1 MFPYRQQNSYTCKPN
16 TSLFNKL
23 MACGFRVRFFI
34 LNGVINLYQ
43 VVQVWFGAFSTYN
56 LFKRRDKHGGGGGQF
71 LHRKG
76 EGRAAALI
84 SM

>member
-56 LFKRRDKHGGGGGQF
+56 HALLIFFKRRDKHWGGG
-71 LHRKG
+71 
-76 EGRAAALI
+76 AV
-84 SM
+84 S

>member
-56 LFKRRDKHGGGGGQF
+56 HALLIFLKGEISMGGG
-71 LHRKG
+71 
-76 EGRAAALI
+76 AV
-84 SM
+84 S